1 MQVSYCLD
9 SRIKGKPGRSLSY
22 FSPGLIWAYHIEFCN
37 ILEIA
42 QTEITNVSLQF
53 EYKLSGFPNYI
64 DIAEA
69 FEKEIQISGDDC
81 RAANAAFVQWY
92 KSEWRVNKYY
102 KSSYAWYV
110 DMLDESKIIQKYLKI
125 SKIPWKLFLQALYA
139 AMQEELW
146 MS

>member
-9 SRIKGKPGRSLSY
+9 SRIKGN
-22 FSPGLIWAYHIEFCN
+22 SPGPIWAYHIEFCN

-69 FEKEIQISGDDC
+69 FEKEIQI
-81 RAANAAFVQWY
+81 RWVQ
-92 KSEWRVNKYY
+92 
-102 KSSYAWYV
+102 SS
-110 DMLDESKIIQKYLKI
+110 
-125 SKIPWKLFLQALYA
+125 
-139 AMQEELW
+139 
-146 MS
+146 